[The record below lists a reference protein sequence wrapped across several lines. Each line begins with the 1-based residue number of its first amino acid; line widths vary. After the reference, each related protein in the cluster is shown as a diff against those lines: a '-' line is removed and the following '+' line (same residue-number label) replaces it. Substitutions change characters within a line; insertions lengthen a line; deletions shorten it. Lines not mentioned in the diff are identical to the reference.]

1 MKLSFRAVKTTQ
13 IRFFSSLKA
22 MKPEGFLLL
31 DSGAPATKF
40 DLPTFA
46 LRAGEEGKRWRNVE
60 NALEWLAAR
69 KAERSQNLVVVGG
82 GAALD
87 TGAMAASLYRRGMKL
102 TLVPTTL
109 LAMVDATLGGK
120 TAVDRDGPEGLN
132 KNFAGTF
139 YPADEVWIC
148 LDFLST
154 LPFRERISGAGEVWK
169 TLWLAGKKSDLALV
183 EYLASGKVSPA
194 LGKIVKQCL
203 EVKKR
208 FVEKDPLDTK
218 RIRESLNYGHTVGHA
233 LESLAEGRLSHGE
246 AVFWGMAAE
255 SAMLG
260 KSGKK
265 MAVLVKE
272 KIRELGLELPP
283 EFGLPADRWL
293 PLLQADKKAKG
304 GMLELTILSAPGK
317 LRKKKISPAD
327 LADSVKAFPKAFQ
340 P

>member
-1 MKLSFRAVKTTQ
+1 MKLSFRTAKATQ
-13 IRFFSSLKA
+13 IRFFSSFKA
-22 MKPEGFLLL
+22 MKPEGFLFL
-31 DSGAPATKF
+31 DAGVPAAKF

-46 LRAGEEGKRWRNVE
+46 LKAGEEGKRWRNVE
-60 NALEWLAAR
+60 SGLEWLAAQ
-69 KAERSQNLVVVGG
+69 KAERSQSLVVLGG

-87 TGAMAASLYRRGMKL
+87 AGAMVASLYRRGMRL
-102 TLVPTTL
+102 VLVPTTL

-120 TAVDRDGPEGLN
+120 TAVDREGAEGLN

-139 YPADEVWIC
+139 YPADEVWVC
-148 LDFLST
+148 LDFLAT
-154 LPFRERISGAGEVWK
+154 LPFRERLSGAGEVWK

-218 RIRESLNYGHTVGHA
+218 RIRESLNYGHTIGHA
-233 LESLAEGRLSHGE
+233 LESLAQGRLSHGE

-255 SAMLG
+255 STLLG
-260 KSGKK
+260 RGGKK
-265 MAVLVKE
+265 MLGLVKE

-283 EFGLPADRWL
+283 EFGLPAERWL

-304 GMLELTILSAPGK
+304 GLLELTVLSAPGK

-327 LADSVKAFPKAFQ
+327 LADSIKAFPAAFR